1 MTTDTMRLFLDTAEV
16 PVIKKAFSTGLLDGI
31 TTNPTLIMKSGRK
44 PTEVYDELSD
54 MGIRDISMEVVE
66 DTTEG
71 MFREASKLVNHFGDV
86 ATIKLPCTKEGLQA
100 CRELAN
106 QNVRVNVTLIFSAA
120 QAILAAKAGATY
132 VSPFVGRVDDNSF
145 DGVGLIKEIA
155 EIYEKQCVHETE
167 ILSASIRRVYDV
179 SKSFAS
185 GAHICTIPPSVF
197 VKMYQHVL
205 TDKGLEQFD
214 NDWKTVRELSQGV
227 LTDPKENVMI
237 NINT

>member
-86 ATIKLPCTKEGLQA
+86 ATIKLPCT
-100 CRELAN
+100 
-106 QNVRVNVTLIFSAA
+106 
-120 QAILAAKAGATY
+120 
-132 VSPFVGRVDDNSF
+132 
-145 DGVGLIKEIA
+145 
-155 EIYEKQCVHETE
+155 
-167 ILSASIRRVYDV
+167 
-179 SKSFAS
+179 
-185 GAHICTIPPSVF
+185 
-197 VKMYQHVL
+197 
-205 TDKGLEQFD
+205 
-214 NDWKTVRELSQGV
+214 
-227 LTDPKENVMI
+227 
-237 NINT
+237 

>member
-1 MTTDTMRLFLDTAEV
+1 MKLFLDTADV
-16 PVIKKAFSTGLLDGI
+16 DTVKKYWSTGLVDGL
-31 TTNPTLIMKSGRK
+31 TTNPTLMMKAGQLPDK
-44 PTEVYDELSD
+44 VYHDLKVL
-54 MGIRDISMEVVE
+54 GIKDISMEVVA
-66 DTTEG
+66 DNHID
-71 MFREASKLVNHFGDV
+71 MLAEARRLLGLFGEV
-86 ATIKLPCTKEGLQA
+86 VTIKVPCTVEGLLA